1 MTISRTA
8 RNRVRQEWIDA
19 LLMAFENAIHFD
31 GKDFRWYSRN
41 PETLQW
47 EDDRRPGRRLL
58 MIRRMAEQE
67 YARSDEL
74 SPAEREQ
81 ARQLQSLQNQYLILR
96 ELDWILRGRPEP
108 HDFRTNR
115 AR

>member
-1 MTISRTA
+1 MTISRPA
-8 RNRVRQEWIDA
+8 RNRARQEWIDA
-19 LLMAFENAIHFD
+19 LLVAFENVIHVD

-47 EDDRRPGRRLL
+47 EDDRAPGRRLV

-74 SPAEREQ
+74 SPAEREL
-81 ARQLQSLQNQYLILR
+81 ARQLHSLQNQYGILR
-96 ELDWILRGRPEP
+96 ELDWVLRRRPEP